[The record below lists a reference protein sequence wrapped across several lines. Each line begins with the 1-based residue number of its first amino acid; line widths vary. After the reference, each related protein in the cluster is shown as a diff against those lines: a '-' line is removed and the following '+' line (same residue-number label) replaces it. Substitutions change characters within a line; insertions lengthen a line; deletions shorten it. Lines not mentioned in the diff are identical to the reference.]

1 MERSSL
7 NELVNSAH
15 IIITAQGLTLHCIGM
30 ILCCSIQES
39 MTQAMFLLRFLDLC
53 ARTGREAG
61 ENCRESRK
69 TKRQTVVGQITEVW
83 PLDLDQRL
91 NKPPTPRHLRSLQRH
106 AVLHV

>member
-15 IIITAQGLTLHCIGM
+15 IIITAQGLTLHCSGM

-91 NKPPTPRHLRSLQRH
+91 NKPPSLRHLRSLQRH